1 MLKVEVPR
9 NAYLVLL
16 KEGKPYNF
24 SLLVS
29 KSNRIL
35 LIRVFLEC

>member
-1 MLKVEVPR
+1 MLKVEVPT

-24 SLLVS
+24 SLLVA
-29 KSNRIL
+29 KSNGIL
-35 LIRVFLEC
+35 LRVFLEY